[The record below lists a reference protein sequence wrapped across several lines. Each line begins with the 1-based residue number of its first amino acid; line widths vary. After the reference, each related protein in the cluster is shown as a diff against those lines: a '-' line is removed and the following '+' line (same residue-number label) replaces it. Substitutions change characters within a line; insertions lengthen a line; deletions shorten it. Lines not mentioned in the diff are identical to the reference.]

1 MKQIVFIFMA
11 ILLATGM
18 ASAQKKAVIS
28 AETTS
33 FDFGTIKEADGK
45 VSHTFEVSNTGD
57 MPLVI
62 TRVIA
67 SCGCT
72 TPEWPKEP
80 VAPGKK
86 AQIKVTFDPAGR
98 PGPFTK
104 TISVYRN
111 SCRTPPEKACGSCPK
126 QAFSYNA
133 RSNLLTMPSIR
144 RLEWA
149 P

>member
-45 VSHTFEVSNTGD
+45 VSNTGD

-104 TISVYRN
+104 TISVYSN
-111 SCRTPPEKACGSCPK
+111 GKTGS
-126 QAFSYNA
+126 FIMN
-133 RSNLLTMPSIR
+133 IR
-144 RLEWA
+144 GEVE
-149 P
+149 

>member
-72 TPEWPKEP
+72 RTEERREP
-80 VAPGKK
+80 VETGKNAK
-86 AQIKVTFDPAGR
+86 IKVTDDH
-98 PGPFTK
+98 
-104 TISVYRN
+104 
-111 SCRTPPEKACGSCPK
+111 
-126 QAFSYNA
+126 
-133 RSNLLTMPSIR
+133 
-144 RLEWA
+144 
-149 P
+149 